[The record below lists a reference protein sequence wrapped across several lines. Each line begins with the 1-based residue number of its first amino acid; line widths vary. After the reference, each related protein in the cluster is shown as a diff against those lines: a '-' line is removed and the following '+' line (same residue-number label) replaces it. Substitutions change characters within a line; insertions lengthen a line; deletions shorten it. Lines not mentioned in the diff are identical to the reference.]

1 MDAEVAV
8 IGVGT
13 MGSMAMWQLAKRGVS
28 VIGFE
33 QFGIG
38 HDRAAVGGETRIFR
52 TAYKEGAEY
61 VPILKQSKQLWR
73 ELEQETNHSLLNL
86 NGGLTIGDPEE
97 DLVKSVL
104 KSIKDYNLDHE
115 IISYEQAK
123 KKYPQ
128 HKLLPNEIMV
138 LDKDA
143 GFIHPEYAVV
153 SAANRAIE
161 LGAKIYTHCLVDNIQ
176 ADQNGVTL
184 IVNGKA
190 FNVKKVIVTAG
201 AWTGRLLPK
210 ENKLLQPKRIVMT
223 WFATKNP
230 EFFTPEKYPI
240 FIRDTNGNEF
250 FGMPAIDSS
259 MVKVS
264 LNDPNDYVKNPDQL
278 NRTVDIKDL
287 EKVNE
292 VVKEFFPYL
301 YPDPVRVSCHMDV
314 YTPDEH
320 ALAGILKEE
329 NNVLVMSGFSGHGF
343 KMSPAMGQIAADLI
357 TEGKT
362 PLPVGHLIPDRFL
375 KIH

>member
-1 MDAEVAV
+1 MDADVAV

-13 MGSMAMWQLAKRGVS
+13 MGSMTMWQLAKKGVS

-38 HDRAAVGGETRIFR
+38 HDRSAAGGESRIFR

-61 VPILKQSKQLWR
+61 VPLLIQAKKLWN
-73 ELEQETNHSLLNL
+73 ELEQETNHSILTL

-104 KSIKDYNLDHE
+104 KSIKEYNLDHE

-123 KKYPQ
+123 TRYPQ
-128 HKLLPNEIMV
+128 HKLLPNEVMV

-153 SAANRAIE
+153 SAANRALE
-161 LGAKIYTHCLVDNIQ
+161 LGATIYTNCLVEKMQ
-176 ADQNGVTL
+176 TFQNGVTL
-184 IVNGKA
+184 IVNGKE
-190 FNVKKVIVTAG
+190 FNVGKVIVTAG
-201 AWTGRLLPK
+201 AWTSRLLPK
-210 ENKLLQPKRIVMT
+210 KNEFLTPKRIVMT
-223 WFATKNP
+223 WFATKTP
-230 EFFTPEKYPI
+230 ELFTPEKYPI
-240 FIRDTNGNEF
+240 FIRNTNGYEI
-250 FGMPAIDSS
+250 FGIPAIDSS
-259 MVKVS
+259 MVKVA
-264 LNDPNDYVKNPDQL
+264 LIDPYDYVENPDQL
-278 NRTVDIKDL
+278 NRTVDIEDL
-287 EKVNE
+287 TKVNQA
-292 VVKEFFPYL
+292 VKEFFPFL
-301 YPDPVRVSCHMDV
+301 YPDPVRISCHMDV

-343 KMSPAMGQIAADLI
+343 KMSPVMGQIAAELI
-357 TEGKT
+357 SKGK
-362 PLPVGHLIPDRFL
+362 PSCSIDHFLPERFL